1 LVVAELTGPPPAR
14 GSPRA
19 SEKRVTADGRSQ
31 RSSLATLSAM
41 TFTTKLGSPSA
52 AARTYASVKTRPRSV
67 LDPTRDSIRTAYFWL
82 YLGDG
87 DHGYIVYDYRDS
99 RCRGGPAEMLMD
111 FPGYLQT
118 DAYASDESAVEESG
132 GRIIPVGGW
141 THPRRAFF
149 DARLNEP
156 RGAHRLQGLVGRAVR
171 HRSLQGPEARSA
183 GSPARPRC
191 EGMVSPVAPGL
202 AVKTMDHAG
211 QKRLAAS

>member
-132 GRIIPVGGW
+132 GRAAPIACRGWLGG
-141 THPRRAFF
+141 PYDIEAFK
-149 DARLNEP
+149 ARKHA
-156 RGAHRLQGLVGRAVR
+156 R
-171 HRSLQGPEARSA
+171 PEAPRDPA
-183 GSPARPRC
+183 ARVWFRQSP
-191 EGMVSPVAPGL
+191 PGW
-202 AVKTMDHAG
+202 
-211 QKRLAAS
+211 Q